1 MLMVL
6 NDGICP
12 YRLLRFSGSTGFS
25 SLSPYNLIT
34 SLTHTLTP
42 SFFLSHLH
50 LPPFYLSL
58 TTRSSSHDIA
68 VRWRPRNHVMSK
80 MHWLLAPHVRRQ
92 SPTSSSPLVSTIVVI
107 PVPSLFSP
115 SSSSSVVEI
124 VGVNGPGLHL
134 GESHCRLHVVVEVRH
149 GGHGVHGSSHGRRRH
164 RLRLLDVG
172 LLESMVVCRDV
183 REDKGPLH
191 GSAHLLLL
199 VGLLRESLVAVAATD
214 WVTGVATSPSS
225 LLLVLHVPSKHPLTG
240 RDQGKPR

>member
-1 MLMVL
+1 
-6 NDGICP
+6 
-12 YRLLRFSGSTGFS
+12 
-25 SLSPYNLIT
+25 
-34 SLTHTLTP
+34 
-42 SFFLSHLH
+42 
-50 LPPFYLSL
+50 
-58 TTRSSSHDIA
+58 
-68 VRWRPRNHVMSK
+68 MSK
-80 MHWLLAPHVRRQ
+80 MHWLLAAHVRRQ
-92 SPTSSSPLVSTIVVI
+92 SSTSSSPLVSTIVVI

-134 GESHCRLHVVVEVRH
+134 GESHRRLHVVVEVRH

-172 LLESMVVCRDV
+172 LLESVVVCRDM

-199 VGLLRESLVAVAATD
+199 VRLLRESLVAVAATD
-214 WVTGVATSPSS
+214 GVTGVAASPSS

-240 RDQGKPR
+240 GDQGKPRGLELGGEERGEDGRRARVVGREAVVGLSHVLLRARNGVKRLQSVSCSPQQNIL